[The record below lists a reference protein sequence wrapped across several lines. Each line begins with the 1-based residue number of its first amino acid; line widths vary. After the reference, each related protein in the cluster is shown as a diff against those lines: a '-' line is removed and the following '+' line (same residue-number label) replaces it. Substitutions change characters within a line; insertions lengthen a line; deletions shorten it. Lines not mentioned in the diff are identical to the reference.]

1 MGTAGEFVI
10 FDPDMR
16 WLPSDVVIVAV
27 DGQVVVRRLVE
38 VAGRLALRADADD
51 DTHVL
56 NDGDQ
61 VYGKAISIQRTL
73 GSIS

>member
-1 MGTAGEFVI
+1 MGTAGDFVI

-27 DGQVVVRRLVE
+27 DGQVE
-38 VAGRLALRADADD
+38 VTGRLALRADADD